1 MEPKCLMKPYE
12 KVYQIVAMVP
22 FGKVTTYGKVARLA
36 GVQNPRIVGYAL
48 SNLGLDTK
56 VPWHRV
62 VNYRGA
68 ISMRKGEGPS
78 LQKSMLRSEG
88 IEFNRKDCINLETY
102 LC

>member
-1 MEPKCLMKPYE
+1 MKTYE

-22 FGKVTTYGKVARLA
+22 FGKVTTYGKVAHLA

-56 VPWHRV
+56 VPWYRV

-88 IEFNRKDCINLETY
+88 VQFNSKDCINLETY
-102 LC
+102 LW